1 MEIAATMPVERGA
14 DGWIVPSQSGP
25 GTYLVV
31 PHPTTTRQVA
41 LGLVPPPTTNQ
52 PWSCTCPD
60 FELRGQPCKHVI
72 AVEYVIRRET
82 HHSDGSVVTEEVKVT
97 YSQPWAAYNAA
108 QMGEKRTFLP
118 MLKDL
123 CGTLSRP
130 QKRRGRPA
138 MPLSDMAFLCVSKVY
153 SGFSGRRYS
162 TDVEEAAEDGFTDV
176 DPHFNTVLRYL
187 RDPAMTPILAGLVRL
202 SALPLA
208 GVEQDFAAD
217 STGFS
222 TCNYARWYDH
232 KWGKEQ
238 VKREWVKLHAMTGV
252 LTNVVTSVEVTGRG
266 THDSPL
272 FRPLLAE
279 TAENF
284 TIREVSADKA
294 YSSKANL
301 QAVDDLGAT
310 PFIPFK
316 ASPVGPVPAI
326 HSTELFP
333 GITTTAPDSAWARMR
348 HYFMYQRDTFLS
360 HYHKRSNAETTFW
373 MIKSKF
379 GESLRSKS
387 EIGQFNEVLCKV
399 IAHNLVCVIHAMHEL
414 GLATPTFGPAVAR

>member
-1 MEIAATMPVERGA
+1 M
-14 DGWIVPSQSGP
+14 
-25 GTYLVV
+25 
-31 PHPTTTRQVA
+31 
-41 LGLVPPPTTNQ
+41 
-52 PWSCTCPD
+52 
-60 FELRGQPCKHVI
+60 
-72 AVEYVIRRET
+72 
-82 HHSDGSVVTEEVKVT
+82 TEEVKVT

-108 QMGEKRTFLP
+108 QTTEKRAFLP

-130 QKRRGRPA
+130 QKGRGRPA
-138 MPLSDMAFLCVSKVY
+138 MPVSDMAFLCVSKVY
-153 SGFSGRRYS
+153 SGFSGRRFNS
-162 TDVEEAAEDGFTDV
+162 EVQDAVEDGLTDV

-187 RDPAMTPILAGLVRL
+187 RDPAMTPVLAGLVRL
-202 SALPLA
+202 SALPLS

-252 LTNVVTSVEVTGRG
+252 LTNVVTAVEVTGKG
-266 THDSPL
+266 PHDTL
-272 FRPLLAE
+272 FFRPMLAE

-284 TIREVSADKA
+284 TIREVSVDKA
-294 YSSKANL
+294 YSSEANL
-301 QAVDDLGAT
+301 QAADALGAT

-333 GITTTAPDSAWARMR
+333 GITTTAPDSAWTRMR

-360 HYHKRSNAETTFW
+360 HYHKRSNVETTFW

-387 EIGQFNEVLCKV
+387 EVGQFNEVLCKV

-414 GLATPTFGPAVAR
+414 GVAAPQFSQPERPALSVVS